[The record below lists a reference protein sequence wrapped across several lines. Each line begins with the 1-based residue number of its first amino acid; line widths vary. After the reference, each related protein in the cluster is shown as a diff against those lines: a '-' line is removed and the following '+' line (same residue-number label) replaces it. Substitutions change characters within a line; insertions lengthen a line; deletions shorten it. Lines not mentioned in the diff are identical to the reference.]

1 MLGAATLV
9 GEGAHEELPPVQVAL
24 QPGTLL
30 RGGELRELRPRLV
43 RVRVRVRVRGV
54 CELLGA
60 RVRGRGSGARLVVD
74 EVRVEDLE
82 QLLVGR
88 LARA

>member
-1 MLGAATLV
+1 MLGAATLI
-9 GEGAHEELPPVQVAL
+9 GEGAHEELPPVEVAL
-24 QPGTLL
+24 QPGPLL
-30 RGGELRELRPRLV
+30 RGGELRELR
-43 RVRVRVRVRGV
+43 
-54 CELLGA
+54 
-60 RVRGRGSGARLVVD
+60 ARLVVD